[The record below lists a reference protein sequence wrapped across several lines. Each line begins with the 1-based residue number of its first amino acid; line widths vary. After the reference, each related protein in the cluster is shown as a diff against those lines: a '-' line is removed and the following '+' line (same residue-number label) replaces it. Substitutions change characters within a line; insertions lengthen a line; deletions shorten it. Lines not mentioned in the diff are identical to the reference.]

1 MNRLF
6 SKGFTLIEI
15 ILFLAISSL
24 MLLGVLLS
32 SSSSVGQQRYNDTV
46 NSLQSVLQDQYTET
60 INTRNGT
67 TSTTCGPTGKTSNRG
82 QGDCV
87 LLGKYITSSPDGKK
101 LITYPIYGYQ
111 SSTPTGTD
119 DLSILRSYTML
130 LLTSSGEDYPI
141 EWGVSMQN
149 ASVSSATF
157 TLAILR
163 SPSSGVIRTFVSN
176 TNSAALTNA
185 ALINSSAMQT
195 DLLICLEFN
204 DLTNI
209 GSRKGVKVIAGSS
222 STSGVLFIGDNSGC

>member
-1 MNRLF
+1 M
-6 SKGFTLIEI
+6 
-15 ILFLAISSL
+15 
-24 MLLGVLLS
+24 
-32 SSSSVGQQRYNDTV
+32 
-46 NSLQSVLQDQYTET
+46 QDQYTET

-67 TSTTCGPTGKTSNRG
+67 TSTTCGATGKTSNRG

-101 LITYPIYGYQ
+101 LITYPIYGY
-111 SSTPTGTD
+111 TTAKDVTD
-119 DLSILRSYTML
+119 DLSTLQKYEMY

-141 EWGVSMQN
+141 EWGVSMKN
-149 ASVSSATF
+149 ASVSSASF

-176 TNSAALTNA
+176 TNSAALTKA

-195 DLLICLEFN
+195 DLLICLDFN

-209 GSRKGVKVIAGSS
+209 GSRKGVKVLAGSS